1 MDVINAFFSVNT
13 IAFTILGY
21 SISWLELVGTI
32 FNLVCV
38 ILAARRNIWNW
49 PIGLIGVMLFGVL
62 FYQIN
67 LYADV
72 FEQVY
77 YLITGISGWYLWAR
91 VGTNKNTDEKVLIT
105 TNSLRSN
112 LYWVAG
118 IAGASLLTGW
128 IVSNLHIWLPT
139 LFPEPASLPLLDA
152 ASTMTAFA
160 AQFLMMRR
168 KLESWYLW
176 IIVDIVAVGLYW
188 YKGVPF
194 VALLYAAFL
203 INAIYGWYTWR
214 NNTAARANVRNLPLR
229 KNLSCA
235 KPNRS
240 SQRYSR
246 KILPTA

>member
-1 MDVINAFFSVNT
+1 MDMITAFFSVNT

-105 TNSLRSN
+105 TNSPRSN

-214 NNTAARANVRNLPLR
+214 NNTAARANVKEAAPEKEPEL
-229 KNLSCA
+229 CEA
-235 KPNRS
+235 
-240 SQRYSR
+240 
-246 KILPTA
+246 

>member
-176 IIVDIVAVGLYW
+176 IIVDIVAVGL
-188 YKGVPF
+188 
-194 VALLYAAFL
+194 LYAAFL

-214 NNTAARANVRNLPLR
+214 NNTAARANVKEAAPEKEPEL
-229 KNLSCA
+229 CEA
-235 KPNRS
+235 
-240 SQRYSR
+240 
-246 KILPTA
+246 

>member
-1 MDVINAFFSVNT
+1 MDMITAFFSVNT

-91 VGTNKNTDEKVLIT
+91 VGTNKNTDEK
-105 TNSLRSN
+105 SA
-112 LYWVAG
+112 Y
-118 IAGASLLTGW
+118 
-128 IVSNLHIWLPT
+128 HH
-139 LFPEPASLPLLDA
+139 
-152 ASTMTAFA
+152 
-160 AQFLMMRR
+160 Q
-168 KLESWYLW
+168 
-176 IIVDIVAVGLYW
+176 
-188 YKGVPF
+188 
-194 VALLYAAFL
+194 
-203 INAIYGWYTWR
+203 
-214 NNTAARANVRNLPLR
+214 
-229 KNLSCA
+229 
-235 KPNRS
+235 
-240 SQRYSR
+240 
-246 KILPTA
+246 